1 MAEWLLLGRHKA
13 VWILVRPG
21 LATHAWELNL
31 ILGVRAQLAGSARC
45 NSITT
50 LLIEALKCTLTTST
64 IGRFL
69 FQIGIRTCVAA
80 ELLRSERPE
89 CVG

>member
-1 MAEWLLLGRHKA
+1 MAKWLLLGRHKA

-31 ILGVRAQLAGSARC
+31 ILGVRAKLAGSARR
-45 NSITT
+45 NYVTT
-50 LLIEALKCTLTTST
+50 LLIEALKRTLTTST
-64 IGRFL
+64 IDRFV

-80 ELLRSERPE
+80 ELLRCERPE
-89 CVG
+89 SVG